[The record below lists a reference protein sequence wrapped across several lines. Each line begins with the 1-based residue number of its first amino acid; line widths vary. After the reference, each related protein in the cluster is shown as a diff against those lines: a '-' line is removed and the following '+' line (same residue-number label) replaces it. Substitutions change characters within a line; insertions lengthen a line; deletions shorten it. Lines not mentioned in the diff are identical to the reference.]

1 MLVVY
6 FLKYVDSTRFV
17 VMIRLAAAHNN
28 ITIVLTDGADRIHET
43 IRTYLSA
50 IPTLW
55 EII

>member
-1 MLVVY
+1 MVS

>member
-1 MLVVY
+1 MVS

-17 VMIRLAAAHNN
+17 VMIRLATAHNN